1 MEKET
6 IARKLDSIE
15 NILKMLLINSVM
27 NEDSE
32 QALISDIINN
42 IKEQIEPLGLIN
54 SRINCIEGRYYIFA
68 NLENNNLKRIR
79 EIYTSSTEILGDFKL
94 VLVYEK
100 LPTKRKQ
107 ALEKSEISFCITS
120 SGEIK
125 IY

>member
-6 IARKLDSIE
+6 IVQKLDNIE
-15 NILKMLLINSVM
+15 SILKMLLINDVI

-32 QALISDIINN
+32 QALIRDILNN
-42 IKEQIEPLGLIN
+42 IREQMEPLGLLDL
-54 SRINCIEGRYYIFA
+54 RINCIEGRYYIFA
-68 NLENNNLKRIR
+68 NLENNDLKRIR
-79 EIYTSSTEILGDFKL
+79 KIYTSSSELLGDFKL

-100 LPTKRKQ
+100 LPTRRKQ
-107 ALEKSEISFCITS
+107 ALEKSGISFYNTS